1 MTDSNI
7 TIKDVQHVATLARL
21 AMSEEELAKYQ
32 SQLERILGHIA
43 QLKGINTDGVPPTAH
58 PYETTTVWREDIAKP
73 FADLEALFK
82 NAPEMEETFYRVK
95 KVIE

>member
-1 MTDSNI
+1 MSEEI
-7 TIKDVQHVATLARL
+7 ISIKDVQHVAKLARI
-21 AMSEEELAKYQ
+21 AMSEEELKNYQ
-32 SQLERILGHIA
+32 VQLERILGHIA
-43 QLKGINTDGVPPTAH
+43 KLKETNTDGIAPTAH
-58 PYETTTVWREDIAKP
+58 PYETATPWREDVAKP